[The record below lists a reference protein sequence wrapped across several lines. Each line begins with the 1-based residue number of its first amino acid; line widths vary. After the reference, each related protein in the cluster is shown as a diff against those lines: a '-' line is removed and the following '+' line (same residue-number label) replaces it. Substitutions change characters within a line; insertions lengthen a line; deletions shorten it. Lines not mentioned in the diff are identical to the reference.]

1 MNSLKLPTLYKN
13 KQRWDCEVIDRGQY
27 SDIIVSFGQ
36 DGGKIQNKITTITS
50 GKNIGKANETTHFKQ
65 ACAEAE
71 SKWNKQKDKLYT
83 ESKENAGNVRE
94 LTLRPMLAQSYDK
107 YGHKIVM
114 PCYVQPK
121 LDGLR
126 NLASSHGLFSRA
138 GKQVKC
144 LQHIENALQ
153 PIFKHV
159 KDKYGHDIVFDG
171 ELYCHDLEF
180 QNIISGI
187 KRDEANEHTPKIE
200 YHIYD
205 CIVKDKLHFTNRQ
218 RVILLN
224 ELRDMLNAPLV
235 LVSTSIIH
243 DNSKITE
250 VHEKMV
256 KLGYEGIM
264 LRNIEGVYQPDK
276 RSYDLQKVKSFDDAE
291 FKIVALNEDKN
302 GHVVYSCV
310 TEAGDPFDVKPAG
323 TDAERR
329 KPLLTPNEYLGK
341 MLTVK
346 FFGYTTG
353 ENPVPRFPVGL
364 TVRDY
369 E

>member
-1 MNSLKLPTLYKN
+1 MNQLKLPTLYKN
-13 KQRWDCEVIDRGQY
+13 KQQWDCEVINHGD
-27 SDIIVSFGQ
+27 SSEIIVSFGQ
-36 DGGKIQNKITTITS
+36 VDGKIQTKSTIIKC
-50 GKNIGKANETTHFKQ
+50 GKNIGKSNETTHFEQ

-83 ESKENAGNVRE
+83 ESREKANSVRE

-107 YGHKIVM
+107 HSHKIKF

-121 LDGLR
+121 LDGIR
-126 NLASSHGLFSRA
+126 NIACVNGLFSRA
-138 GKQVKC
+138 GKQFKS
-144 LQHIENALQ
+144 LQHIELAVSKLLTDHQ
-153 PIFKHV
+153 LADAKL
-159 KDKYGHDIVFDG
+159 DG
-171 ELYCHDLEF
+171 ELYCHDIDF
-180 QNIISGI
+180 QTIVSGI
-187 KRDEANEHTPKIE
+187 KRDEPNEHTHKIE

-205 CIVKDKLHFTNRQ
+205 IILPSNPSYKDRLFILRTLQKHF
-218 RVILLN
+218 
-224 ELRDMLNAPLV
+224 EHPLV
-235 LVSTSIIH
+235 YVDGTEITNEDDIITFH
-243 DNSKITE
+243 DKCVE
-250 VHEKMV
+250 A
-256 KLGYEGIM
+256 GYEGAM
-264 LRNIEGVYQPDK
+264 LRNYNGLYTPDK

-310 TEAGDPFDVKPAG
+310 TEAGDQFDVKPAG

-329 KPLLTPNEYLGK
+329 KPLLTPHEFLGK

-364 TVRDY
+364 AVRDY
-369 E
+369 ED

>member
-1 MNSLKLPTLYKN
+1 MILPTLYKK
-13 KQRWDCEVIDRGQY
+13 KQQWDCQVINHGDK
-27 SDIIVSFGQ
+27 SEIIVTFGQ
-36 DGGKIQNKITTITS
+36 TNGKMQTKSTIIS
-50 GKNIGKANETTHFKQ
+50 VGKNIGKSNETTHYEQ

-83 ESKENAGNVRE
+83 ESKEKANNVRE
-94 LTLRPMLAQSYDK
+94 LTLRPMLAQSYNK
-107 YGHKIVM
+107 HSHKIKM

-144 LQHIENALQ
+144 LQHIETALK
-153 PIFKHV
+153 PIFQHV

-218 RVILLN
+218 RFLLLN
-224 ELRDMLNAPLV
+224 ELRDVLSNPLV
-235 LVSTSIIH
+235 LVSTLIIH
-243 DNSKITE
+243 DVGKIGE
-250 VHEKMV
+250 MHEKMV
-256 KLGYEGIM
+256 GLGYEGIM
-264 LRNIEGVYQPDK
+264 LRNIEGIYQPDK

-310 TEAGDPFDVKPAG
+310 TEDGNLFDVKPTG
-323 TDAERR
+323 TDTERR
-329 KPLLTPNEYLGK
+329 KPLLTPHEFLGK

-346 FFGYTTG
+346 FFRYTTG

-364 TVRDY
+364 RLR
-369 E
+369 EE